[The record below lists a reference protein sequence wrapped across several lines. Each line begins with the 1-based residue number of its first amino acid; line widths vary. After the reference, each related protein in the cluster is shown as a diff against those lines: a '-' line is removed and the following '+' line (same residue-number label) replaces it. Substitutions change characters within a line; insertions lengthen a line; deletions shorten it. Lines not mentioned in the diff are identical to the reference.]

1 MTLAFWGAAALLLAG
16 ALLFVLPPL
25 LRPPVR
31 TQAAPSALSVYREQR
46 AQFDAEL
53 AQGTLSPSQHER
65 CLDELQ
71 RRVVNEVGDAAN
83 PTIATVQRATPLLAT
98 IAVALLV
105 PAGALALYGLLG
117 KPAALEPA
125 VAQSA
130 AGAASAPH
138 TMSRE
143 QMEQMVEALAER
155 LKNSPNDAEG
165 WHMLARSYLAF
176 GRLPEAAQAYDRAAA
191 LAPTNVQVLVDYAD
205 TLAMVNGRNLEGRPM
220 ELVNAALNIDP
231 RQPKALALSGTAA
244 FNRGDFAGA
253 INQWQL
259 LQATLPAGSEQA
271 RTIAQSIT
279 QAQAAAKMPPP
290 QASAATAATVA
301 AVAPRI
307 EGSVA
312 IADALQPK
320 LANGATLF
328 VFARAVNGPR
338 IPLAIVRVPAGQW
351 PYRFKLDDS
360 MAMAPQL
367 KLSGQPEVMLGA
379 RISVSGNATPQSG
392 DLSGALGPVKVGA
405 RDVQLVIDSVV
416 P

>member
-1 MTLAFWGAAALLLAG
+1 MTVAFWGAAALLLAG

-25 LRPPVR
+25 LRPPIR

-53 AQGTLSPSQHER
+53 AQGMLSPSQHER
-65 CLDELQ
+65 CLEELQ
-71 RRVVNEVGDAAN
+71 RRVVNEVDDAGA
-83 PTIATVQRATPLLAT
+83 PAAGTAQRATPLLAT

-117 KPAALEPA
+117 KPAALGPA

-143 QMEQMVEALAER
+143 QMEQMVDTLAER

-220 ELVNAALNIDP
+220 ELVNAALKIDP

-244 FNRGDFAGA
+244 FNRGDFAA
-253 INQWQL
+253 AVNQWQL
-259 LQATLPAGSEQA
+259 LQATLPVGSEQA
-271 RTIAQSIT
+271 RTIALRQ
-279 QAQAAAKMPPP
+279 
-290 QASAATAATVA
+290 
-301 AVAPRI
+301 R
-307 EGSVA
+307 
-312 IADALQPK
+312 
-320 LANGATLF
+320 
-328 VFARAVNGPR
+328 
-338 IPLAIVRVPAGQW
+338 
-351 PYRFKLDDS
+351 
-360 MAMAPQL
+360 
-367 KLSGQPEVMLGA
+367 
-379 RISVSGNATPQSG
+379 
-392 DLSGALGPVKVGA
+392 
-405 RDVQLVIDSVV
+405 
-416 P
+416 